1 MPAPAAP
8 TRYLLHV
15 GGHRYVLT
23 VAGRARRTLE
33 LAVDGTLAA
42 RATSMDEHTTLHP
55 GDGLDDGLDDGPA
68 HGRDGDSDGDGDRSH
83 GRTGGDVPADARRTP
98 EAPTS
103 TGATAS
109 APWRAVEVRCTR
121 AGRVRRATVRT
132 RDGRE
137 LDLDPEPGSAAAARL
152 ARERAHPVLFG
163 VLSVLVAAAKV
174 LLPLL
179 GLGALARA
187 FVEPAVAWVRERLP
201 HVDLPDL
208 PSIPW
213 PHVDLPDIPSIPW
226 PDVDLPD
233 IPWPDWTPPG
243 WLVWTLDHADMIWPL
258 LLAAGLARAE
268 VTRRRTQDA
277 VKAQLAERERRDL
290 LRRLHADL
298 DELARQ
304 RGGSPE
310 HPGRTA
316 GAAAAPGSQGSS
328 AASRGPLRTASTESG
343 ARATS

>member
-1 MPAPAAP
+1 MPASAAP

-42 RATSMDEHTTLHP
+42 RATSMNEHTTLHP
-55 GDGLDDGLDDGPA
+55 GDGLDDAPGTDTGTDIGSPDEPVDDP
-68 HGRDGDSDGDGDRSH
+68 RDDETLPGSPG
-83 GRTGGDVPADARRTP
+83 
-98 EAPTS
+98 
-103 TGATAS
+103 TAS

-121 AGRVRRATVRT
+121 SGRVRRATVRT

-163 VLSVLVAAAKV
+163 ALSVLVAAAKV

-201 HVDLPDL
+201 RVDLPDL

-213 PHVDLPDIPSIPW
+213 PDVDLPDLPSIPW

-233 IPWPDWTPPG
+233 IPRPDWTPPG

-298 DELARQ
+298 EELARA
-304 RGGSPE
+304 RGGAPE
-310 HPGRTA
+310 HPDRAA
-316 GAAAAPGSQGSS
+316 GADPAPGPAHAPSLHEPRD
-328 AASRGPLRTASTESG
+328 ASTGHRAVRLTASTGSG
-343 ARATS
+343 ARSTS